1 MISIAKTRPE
11 RPRID
16 AGLPRGARSSHDLV
30 PARGSLPGGLVLA
43 GQFTGQ
49 LRAFLDARRLTGWD
63 IFFLNGGHL
72 ADVDSCLAEIGEADA
87 AWEPHPRDYN
97 AGEQP
102 GGLSDPAA
110 GERIGGRPAGC
121 LHLPEHEVVVAR
133 WFLFDMSN
141 RAWMPVYLCAAPSP
155 DRYHRL
161 KEELIQIRRQNAQN
175 VWQVVT
181 GETWRDE
188 RIERDKRESWD
199 SLILAPDVRRRL
211 EGEVGNFFTEP
222 VAGLYRDLNIP
233 YRRGL
238 LLYGPPGNGKT
249 SLIRVI
255 GNLNPAIPGLLL
267 RPGESFD
274 DNDLKAVIDR
284 WREQAPSILVIEDLD
299 WLFHSARLNVS
310 TFLNMLDGVDQRD
323 GGLLLI
329 ATSNNPECLDPA
341 INNRPGR
348 FDLAIEVKCPDAGMR
363 AEFFRRGSLAGACGA
378 RGFDKLVS
386 LSAGLSF
393 SHLREIESQ
402 SGLSALQE
410 SRSSRSEQDVLRA
423 AERVAHTHSEAR
435 RGFPAPAAPFGL
447 GPMRGTR
454 IAD

>member
-16 AGLPRGARSSHDLV
+16 AGLSRSARSSHDLI
-30 PARGSLPGGLVLA
+30 PTRGSLPGGLVLA

-49 LRAFLDARRLTGWD
+49 LRAFLDVRGLAGWE

-72 ADVDSCLAEIGEADA
+72 SDVDACLSDIGEADA
-87 AWEPHPRDYN
+87 VWEPHRRDFN

-102 GGLSDPAA
+102 GGLSDPSD
-110 GERIGGRPAGC
+110 GESVADRPAGC
-121 LHLPEHEVVVAR
+121 LHLREHEVVVAR
-133 WFLFDMSN
+133 WFFFDLPH
-141 RAWMPVYLCAAPSP
+141 RVWAPVYLCAAPSP

-161 KEELIQIRRQNAQN
+161 KEELTQLRRKNAQN

-199 SLILAPDVRRRL
+199 SLILAPDIRRRL
-211 EGEVGNFFTEP
+211 EAEVGSFFSAP

-255 GNLNPAIPGLLL
+255 GNLNPTIPGLLL

-284 WREQAPSILVIEDLD
+284 WREQAPAILVIEDLD

-363 AEFFRRGSLAGACGA
+363 AEFFRRGSLAGACGPRA
-378 RGFDKLVS
+378 FDKLVS

-402 SGLSALQE
+402 SGLSAVQE
-410 SRSSRSEQDVLRA
+410 SRSSRTEQDVLRA
-423 AERVAHTHSEAR
+423 AERVADTHAEAR
-435 RGFPAPAAPFGL
+435 RGFPAPTAPFGL

>member
-1 MISIAKTRPE
+1 
-11 RPRID
+11 
-16 AGLPRGARSSHDLV
+16 
-30 PARGSLPGGLVLA
+30 
-43 GQFTGQ
+43 
-49 LRAFLDARRLTGWD
+49 
-63 IFFLNGGHL
+63 
-72 ADVDSCLAEIGEADA
+72 
-87 AWEPHPRDYN
+87 
-97 AGEQP
+97 
-102 GGLSDPAA
+102 
-110 GERIGGRPAGC
+110 
-121 LHLPEHEVVVAR
+121 
-133 WFLFDMSN
+133 
-141 RAWMPVYLCAAPSP
+141 MPTPSP
-155 DRYHRL
+155 GRYHRL

-199 SLILAPDVRRRL
+199 SLILAPDIRRRL
-211 EGEVGNFFTEP
+211 EAEVGSFFTEP
-222 VAGLYRDLNIP
+222 VARLYCELNVP

-255 GNLNPAIPGLLL
+255 GNLNPHIPGLLL

-348 FDLAIEVKCPDAGMR
+348 FDLAIEVRCPDAGMR
-363 AEFFRRGSLAGACGA
+363 TEFFRRGSVAGACSPRA
-378 RGFDKLVS
+378 FDKLVS
-386 LSAGLSF
+386 LTPAYRSPICARLK
-393 SHLREIESQ
+393 
-402 SGLSALQE
+402 A
-410 SRSSRSEQDVLRA
+410 SRA
-423 AERVAHTHSEAR
+423 CR
-435 RGFPAPAAPFGL
+435 RCRKAAPAGASRTCC
-447 GPMRGTR
+447 GPPSASPKRMPRRNGGSRRRRRRSDWGRCGGRGSR
-454 IAD
+454 IEVHHFDGGHSLHRLAAQRPAEPNNGR